1 MSKVYPKFFY
11 APDWC
16 GDCDETPVMF
26 AFSNPDKS
34 VLVGLLEGVG
44 EVLYHDVK
52 NCNCMPE
59 FIIKFSDEEGLKK
72 FQEMLFPGLP
82 FVCDDEAHQITFE
95 VHFSEEKISSIR
107 WIDSIDLYDETVTKD
122 GTHKLTEMKWS

>member
-1 MSKVYPKFFY
+1 MSKMYPKFFY

-52 NCNCMPE
+52 NCNYMPE
-59 FIIKFSDEEGLKK
+59 FIIKFSNEEGLKK
-72 FQEMLFPGLP
+72 FQEMLFPGLGFECP
-82 FVCDDEAHQITFE
+82 DEAHQITFNLS
-95 VHFSEEKISSIR
+95 FEEEILTSIKWISSI
-107 WIDSIDLYDETVTKD
+107 DDYEEVVTKD
-122 GTHKLTEMKWS
+122 GKVLLTIQ